1 MIARTILKVASQIP
15 WDKVIELAP
24 SVAERAGTLWNTI
37 RSKNK
42 RISVDESMVYSSQS
56 TELSESDLLK
66 ARLDRLEER
75 VESLEE
81 QIQASSGLIKTLAE
95 QNTSL
100 VQRIELHRI
109 RLIRQS
115 LLFAGV
121 VAVLAGMMVYLFIR

>member
-24 SVAERAGTLWNTI
+24 SVAERAGTLWKSI
-37 RSKNK
+37 KSKNK
-42 RISVDESMVYSSQS
+42 PQSVDESIAYSSYS
-56 TELSESDLLK
+56 AELSEGDLLK
-66 ARLDRLEER
+66 ARLERLEER
-75 VESLEE
+75 AGSLEE
-81 QIQASSGLIKTLAE
+81 QLQASAGLLKTLAE
-95 QNTSL
+95 QNSSL

-121 VAVLAGMMVYLFIR
+121 GTVLAGMIVYLFIR

>member
-1 MIARTILKVASQIP
+1 
-15 WDKVIELAP
+15 
-24 SVAERAGTLWNTI
+24 
-37 RSKNK
+37 
-42 RISVDESMVYSSQS
+42 MVYSSYS

-66 ARLDRLEER
+66 ARLDRLDER

-81 QIQASSGLIKTLAE
+81 EIQASSGLIKTLAE

-100 VQRIELHRI
+100 VQRIELQRI

-121 VAVLAGMMVYLFIR
+121 TAVLAGMIVYLFIR

>member
-1 MIARTILKVASQIP
+1 MLARTILKVASQIP
-15 WDKVIELAP
+15 WEKVIELAP
-24 SVAERAGTLWNTI
+24 SVAERAGTLWKSI

-42 RISVDESMVYSSQS
+42 RISIDENIAYASYS
-56 TELSESDLLK
+56 TELSESDILK

-75 VESLEE
+75 VESLEK

-95 QNTSL
+95 QNTLL

-115 LLFAGV
+115 FLFAGV
-121 VAVLAGMMVYLFIR
+121 GAVLAGMIVYLFIR

>member
-1 MIARTILKVASQIP
+1 M
-15 WDKVIELAP
+15 
-24 SVAERAGTLWNTI
+24 
-37 RSKNK
+37 
-42 RISVDESMVYSSQS
+42 
-56 TELSESDLLK
+56 SESDLLK